1 MKCYN
6 QPVEIIIRQTTE
18 APQTKGR
25 MLLSNEKAI
34 QKQLEAAGIPVY
46 PVKKAAGVRSASSKL
61 KYKTV
66 IPENTYVKTKI
77 NDTEVNPWDVAHMAR
92 TALNDPHAFVEPDF
106 LQEFPVNRKVSTEP
120 GKTDAKSFG
129 NRNNDINYDKDWPP
143 HQNMIW
149 HLDDAY
155 SQLKSARES
164 VQDADPVIRIAHL
177 DTGYSITHFTVPDSV
192 KANKWQRN
200 FVEGEP
206 VDDAHDPLKDGFLK
220 MPGHGTATLG
230 LLAGNK
236 IKAPATKGEF
246 NDYLG
251 GAWFAEV
258 ICCRIASSV
267 VLLKTSALA
276 EALSYITQLS
286 AGGTPVHVVSL
297 SMGGA
302 PSVSWAKAVNAAYES
317 GITLVAAAGNNF
329 NGLPTRHVVYPA
341 RFGRVIAACGVTYDM
356 EPYFTLKP
364 GEMQGCFG
372 PKRHMKKAL
381 AAFTPNMPWANAAA
395 DTISFDGA
403 GTSCAVPQIAAA
415 VAIYYKK
422 YFNQLNK
429 LQPWQ
434 RVEAVRYALYT
445 SAKKTVRHAPLP
457 YHHYFGN
464 GILQSSDALKVP
476 VTTGTAKTPEDH
488 VPWFPVLSTL
498 FKNKNPQAVPAM
510 QMYNTELAQLVY
522 TYPELSK
529 LIDDENRPYERIGIR
544 KWKQFRDAVISH
556 PRSSASLKALL
567 QQSSL

>member
-6 QPVEIIIRQTTE
+6 QFVEIIIRQRIT
-18 APQTKGR
+18 ARQSKGG
-25 MLLSNEKAI
+25 MLLSNEKAM
-34 QKQLEAAGIPVY
+34 QKQLEAAGIPVHS
-46 PVKKAAGVRSASSKL
+46 VKKAAALRSGLFKSKP
-61 KYKTV
+61 KIT
-66 IPENTYVKTKI
+66 IPENAYAKTKI
-77 NDTEVNPWDVAHMAR
+77 IDTEVNPWDVAHMSR
-92 TALNDPHAFVEPDF
+92 TALNDPHTYVEPDF
-106 LQEFPVNRKVSTEP
+106 LQAFHIDKKLGTEP
-120 GKTDAKSFG
+120 AKTDVKSFR
-129 NRNNDINYDKDWPP
+129 NRNSDINYDKDWPP

-164 VQDADPVIRIAHL
+164 VQAIEQVIRIAHL
-177 DTGYSITHFTVPDSV
+177 DTGYSLTHFTVPDNV
-192 KANKWQRN
+192 KANQWQRN
-200 FVEGEP
+200 FVDGEP

-236 IKAPATKGEF
+236 IKAPSGNGEF

-258 ICCRIASSV
+258 ICCRIASTV

-276 EALSYITQLS
+276 EALNYIAQLATS
-286 AGGTPVHVVSL
+286 GTPVHVISL

-302 PSVSWAKAVNAAYES
+302 PSASWASAVNAAYNA
-317 GITLVAAAGNNF
+317 GITIVSAAGNNF
-329 NGLPTRHVVYPA
+329 NGLPTRHVIYPA
-341 RFGRVIAACGVTYDM
+341 RFKRVIAACGVTYDM

-381 AAFTPNMPWANAAA
+381 AAFTPNMPWANTAAGN
-395 DTISFDGA
+395 ISYNGA

-415 VAIYYKK
+415 AAIYYKK
-422 YFNQLNK
+422 YHAPLNK

-434 RVEAVRYALYT
+434 RVEAVRHALYT
-445 SAKKTVRHAPLP
+445 SAKKTVRHADLP

-464 GILQSSDALKVP
+464 GIMQAYDALEIP
-476 VTTGTAKTPEDH
+476 VSTATTETPEDH
-488 VPWFPVLSTL
+488 VPWFPLLSTL
-498 FKNKNPQAVPAM
+498 FKNKDPQALPVI

-522 TYPELSK
+522 SYPELSK
-529 LIDDENRPYERIGIR
+529 LIDDENRPYEKIGVR
-544 KWKQFRDAVISH
+544 KWKQFMDAVVSH
-556 PRSSASLKALL
+556 PGSSASLKQFL
-567 QQSSL
+567 QQLSI